1 MFLIGSWL
9 TIGPI
14 RTKNTHQLPDIAG
27 AMIPPEDMNRLQ
39 ELGREAKKF
48 SPDSMKLPLPRRF
61 RMEVTQEYLK
71 VMLGNLLV
79 TIDVLLSE
87 GDTSAS
93 IARALIESTAYG
105 SWLRERG
112 FSRVSLE
119 QVLQMRRFQNQG
131 GRILTYRNS
140 LCLKLD
146 DMDIGARVPM
156 SFMRPPFP
164 VCYIE
169 FGPAEDRGALP
180 YEVCIGDTTWLPLEG
195 AYITYHSDAD
205 GSTLSDR
212 GREALGIEPEKP
224 IYCLELNFTG
234 SPIGMEKDKQS
245 VAADLALYISL
256 YWTDPD
262 QTIEETLKRHF
273 MLLMERD
280 GISQGSKESLEANMR
295 RLSKALLYLI
305 TGNREQAVESQES
318 DLARRLAA
326 GKNPAKSRKVLSQLR
341 RSYDRVI
348 IGPNRPYIPLED
360 RLSGIRRRTGV
371 RPHFRRAH
379 WSTRW
384 SGPKRA
390 ILKPVQIDLTLVNAE
405 GLSDEDM
412 SYLQRDYD
420 VM

>member
-1 MFLIGSWL
+1 L

-14 RTKNTHQLPDIAG
+14 RTKNTHQLPDSNDS
-27 AMIPPEDMNRLQ
+27 MIPPEDISRLQ
-39 ELGREAKKF
+39 KLSRESKNF
-48 SPDSMKLPLPRRF
+48 SLESMRLPLPRRF
-61 RMEVTQEYLK
+61 RMEVTQNCLK

-93 IARALIESTAYG
+93 IARVLIEGTEYG
-105 SWLRERG
+105 SWLRDRS

-119 QVLQMRRFQNQG
+119 QLLQMRRFQNQG
-131 GRILTYRNS
+131 GRILTYRYS

-146 DMDIGARVPM
+146 DMDIGSRVPM

-169 FGPAEDRGALP
+169 FGPAEERGALS
-180 YEVCIGDTTWLPLEG
+180 YKVLIKDEAWFPLEG
-195 AYITYHSDAD
+195 AYITYHSDSD
-205 GSTLSDR
+205 GSTLSKR
-212 GREALGIEPEKP
+212 GREVLGIEPDKP
-224 IYCLELNFTG
+224 IQCLELTFTG
-234 SPIGMEKDKQS
+234 SPLGMDKNDRS
-245 VAADLALYISL
+245 IMADMAIYISL

-273 MLLMERD
+273 ILLRERD
-280 GISQGSKESLEANMR
+280 GLSQGSQESLEANVR